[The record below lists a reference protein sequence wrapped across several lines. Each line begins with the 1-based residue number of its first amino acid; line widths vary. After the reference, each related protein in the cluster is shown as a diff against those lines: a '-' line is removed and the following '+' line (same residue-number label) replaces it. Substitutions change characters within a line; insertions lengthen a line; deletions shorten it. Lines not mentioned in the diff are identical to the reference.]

1 MGAAFFAWKGG
12 GSVAK
17 EVYKYFSQVRAQQIK
32 DEINDDI
39 DFAGCILEEL
49 AEKYPFLRFRLHV
62 EVDQEEAA
70 EYMDVACTYTTN
82 IKYND

>member
-1 MGAAFFAWKGG
+1 M
-12 GSVAK
+12 AK

-32 DEINDDI
+32 DDINDDI

-62 EVDQEEAA
+62 DIDQEEAA
-70 EYMDVACTYTTN
+70 AFMNATCTYTTN